1 MLEQARAAS
10 PDLEF
15 AEGDALNLPFPG
27 AAFDAATIAFGL
39 RNLADQRRG
48 LEEMRRVVKPGG
60 RLVVLEFVRP
70 PRGPLGTAYR
80 IYLRNVLPAVGGALS
95 SDHRAYRYLSDTVD
109 SYRTPQELRALAG
122 DAGWTAVDFKGLNLG
137 TVGLLVGSR
146 PLS

>member
-1 MLEQARAAS
+1 MC
-10 PDLEF
+10 
-15 AEGDALNLPFPG
+15 
-27 AAFDAATIAFGL
+27 
-39 RNLADQRRG
+39 
-48 LEEMRRVVKPGG
+48 RVVKPGG

-146 PLS
+146 SLS